1 MQRNWLGGGNN
12 KGTNPLDWSPNGT
25 PQTGDSLFAEG
36 TFGNSPFP
44 VYTLNVRGND
54 LAGDTLTT
62 FFANVTVNA
71 SHRAVLN
78 VIDSNGTDTFN
89 LANRSTLKSEC
100 FRHPLDLWWVLDRQH
115 ARRFY
120 VAPGQWRPDHGE
132 CLARFGLDRR
142 LHYRNF
148 HGGKLTITGGKH
160 AAFHNDVSS
169 ASFFADV
176 TVPMDVLGKG
186 TFEVSSG
193 ARLEF
198 MGSVGKN
205 QSVTVSN
212 FPQFGGGKLV
222 IDHPHQFHG
231 EVTLSLPASQLAN
244 QPAGFTRPEI
254 DLQGILN
261 ADSYAYDFQKDLLS
275 IYHGN
280 KVLDT
285 LRLENQSFLGF
296 IVEQKPTKKIAIV
309 AALAPKRPT
318 LHQTP
323 CTNIRL
329 TFFATGRGIRQYRA

>member
-1 MQRNWLGGGNN
+1 MHLVNGG
-12 KGTNPLDWSPNGT
+12 
-25 PQTGDSLFAEG
+25 QT
-36 TFGNSPFP
+36 
-44 VYTLNVRGND
+44 
-54 LAGDTLTT
+54 
-62 FFANVTVNA
+62 TVN
-71 SHRAVLN
+71 VLHN
-78 VIDSNGTDTFN
+78 SDWTGGFTTES
-89 LANRSTLKSEC
+89 
-100 FRHPLDLWWVLDRQH
+100 
-115 ARRFY
+115 
-120 VAPGQWRPDHGE
+120 
-132 CLARFGLDRR
+132 
-142 LHYRNF
+142 F

-160 AAFHNDVSS
+160 ATFHNDVSS

-296 IVEQKPTKKIAIV
+296 IVEQKPTRIAIV
-309 AALAPKRPT
+309 AALAPKEANITPDA
-318 LHQTP
+318 LHQHPTDIF
-323 CTNIRL
+323 CD
-329 TFFATGRGIRQYRA
+329 G